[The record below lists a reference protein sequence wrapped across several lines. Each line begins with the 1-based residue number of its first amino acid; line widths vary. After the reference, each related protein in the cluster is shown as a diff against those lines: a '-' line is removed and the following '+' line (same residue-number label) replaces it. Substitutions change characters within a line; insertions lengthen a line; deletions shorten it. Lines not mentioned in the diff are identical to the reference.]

1 MITPCIFLLSPFT
14 TFTMER
20 LFLPCTRLHDLIV
33 ENEDDYL
40 EYGEL
45 PDNIDENVK
54 ELNLDVSTEEFLSAE
69 RAFTYT
75 DLYAM
80 LGNGETVAWLTPH
93 AAVALEGERV
103 HQSWWQLDEPCRFN
117 FNADGKAIVAL
128 ANSPEHLLEI
138 SDIVLR
144 LLAASVVYSVI
155 LNRLSRMND
164 ALISAPNLVHMMEHC
179 QSLNFLSLI
188 NLEMDENL
196 CRVLG
201 GYSRTGLE
209 IVLIRCNLN
218 SAVTNALAEILG
230 RNQGPTELDLCDID
244 SFVLADGLRGNSRL
258 KSLRQNF
265 SADFDVG
272 NRKVLAIA
280 DAVRE
285 NKGLVELHLWCYGFG
300 VNDETWGAV
309 CDSLKTHP
317 TLEVVNLRSAF
328 ADATTALDVITSR
341 MQALVDMMKAN
352 SSIHTIHV
360 DSRYSEHEIYRESVI
375 PYLET
380 NRFRPRLLAI
390 QKTRPIEYR
399 AKVLG
404 RALLSART
412 DVNRLWML
420 LSGNAEV
427 AFPSTAATITL
438 TANLPTPA
446 ATSNS
451 NLASVAASLVSALT
465 TTGTGTLPPAAVAA
479 ATSAAILSTASDAFA
494 AADVATPST
503 GQKRKARP

>member
-1 MITPCIFLLSPFT
+1 
-14 TFTMER
+14 MER
-20 LFLPCTRLHDLIV
+20 LFSPCTRLHDLIV

-45 PDNIDENVK
+45 PDHIDENVK

-69 RAFTYT
+69 RAFTYA

-103 HQSWWQLDEPCRFN
+103 HQSWWQLDEPRRFN
-117 FNADGKAIVAL
+117 LNADGKAIVAL

-144 LLAASVVYSVI
+144 LMAASVVYSVI
-155 LNRLSRMND
+155 LNRLSRMD
-164 ALISAPNLVHMMEHC
+164 DVLISAPTLAYMMGHC

-188 NLEMDENL
+188 NQEMDENL

-201 GYSRTGLE
+201 GYSRPGLE

-218 SAVTNALAEILG
+218 SAVTNTLAEILG
-230 RNQGPTELDLCDID
+230 RNQGPTKLDLCDID

-285 NKGLVELHLWCYGFG
+285 NRGLVELHLWCYGFG
-300 VNDETWGAV
+300 VNDEMWDAV
-309 CDSLKTHP
+309 CDSLETHP
-317 TLEVVNLRSAF
+317 TLEVFSLRAAF
-328 ADATTALDVITSR
+328 ADATTAQDVSTSR
-341 MQALVDMMKAN
+341 MQALVDMMKSN
-352 SSIHTIHV
+352 TLIHTIHV
-360 DSRYSEHEIYRESVI
+360 DSRYSKHEIYRESVI
-375 PYLET
+375 PYLKT

-390 QKTRPIEYR
+390 QKTSPIEYR

-404 RALLSART
+404 QALLATRT
-412 DVNRLWML
+412 DANSFWMM
-420 LSGNAEV
+420 LSGNSEV
-427 AFPSTAATITL
+427 AFPPSTSTFAATANPLTPAITAATP
-438 TANLPTPA
+438 TANV
-446 ATSNS
+446 AT
-451 NLASVAASLVSALT
+451 VAASAVSALT
-465 TTGTGTLPPAAVAA
+465 TSATGGLPPAAAA
-479 ATSAAILSTASDAFA
+479 AAASAVIPSAASDAFA

>member
-1 MITPCIFLLSPFT
+1 
-14 TFTMER
+14 MER
-20 LFLPCTRLHDLIV
+20 LFSPCTRLHDLIV

-144 LLAASVVYSVI
+144 LMAASVVYSVI

-164 ALISAPNLVHMMEHC
+164 VLISAPNLAHMMEHC
-179 QSLNFLSLI
+179 QSLKFLSLI

-201 GYSRTGLE
+201 GYSRPGLE

-218 SAVTNALAEILG
+218 SAVTNALAEVLG
-230 RNQGPTELDLCDID
+230 RNQGPAGLDLCDID

-285 NKGLVELHLWCYGFG
+285 NKGLIELHLWCYGFG
-300 VNDETWGAV
+300 VNDETWGVV
-309 CDSLKTHP
+309 CDSLKAHP

-328 ADATTALDVITSR
+328 ADATTAPDVITSR
-341 MQALVDMMKAN
+341 MLTLVKMIKAN
-352 SSIHTIHV
+352 RSIHTIHV

-390 QKTRPIEYR
+390 QKARPIEYR

-404 RALLSART
+404 QALLAVRT
-412 DVNRLWML
+412 DANSFWMI

-427 AFPSTAATITL
+427 AVPPTTTTIAATANPPTPAVTAATP
-438 TANLPTPA
+438 TA
-446 ATSNS
+446 
-451 NLASVAASLVSALT
+451 NLASVATSFVSAFT
-465 TTGTGTLPPAAVAA
+465 TTATGSLPPAAGAA
-479 ATSAAILSTASDAFA
+479 ATSAAILTTASDAFA
-494 AADVATPST
+494 AADVARHST
-503 GQKRKARP
+503 SKKRKALP